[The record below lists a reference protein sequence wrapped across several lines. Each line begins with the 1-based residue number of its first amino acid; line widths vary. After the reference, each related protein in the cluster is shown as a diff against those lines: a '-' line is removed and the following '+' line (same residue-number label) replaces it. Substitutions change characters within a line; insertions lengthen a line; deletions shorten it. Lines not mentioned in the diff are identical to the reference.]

1 MRGLCIWILRVSML
15 LLLLRPNPL
24 DCQLTIDHRKVP
36 QRAEQQEA
44 GGMQG
49 GAPGSWGSWG
59 PWSSCSRSCGGG
71 VQEQNR
77 PCLPSHTP
85 SMGAVAYPSRP
96 DGHHPNQN
104 PGHVVSALRPTVPLH
119 RTNPGRPPPSNS
131 NTSLAS
137 RGELRDQQR
146 DREAHAGHRRG
157 SDSPIIPGKYGYG
170 RMPYVVSLQTD
181 TGQRSGIETGTG
193 LSHRQRRSPLSDPS
207 PSATRHGG
215 HRPNPYRPPY
225 NNPHLHSYSPVH
237 HQPPDP
243 QPRSNPN
250 PASLPRSNPNPAT
263 PPRANHNSNPN
274 PASQPKSNPNPASPP
289 RANPNSN
296 PNPAPQHRSNLN
308 PASQPRANPNSNPK
322 PAPQPR
328 ANPNPASQ
336 PKSNPNPASPPRA
349 NPNQAS
355 QPRANPNSNPNPAP
369 QHRSNLNPAPQPRA
383 SPNSNPNPA
392 PQPRSNPDSNP
403 NPAPQPNSNPPWS
416 SSLYQPSQRH
426 QPRQEQQHSSSQ
438 ASAAQQ
444 PFGRPY
450 NPLPTSSCV
459 GEHNQYKICNTDAC
473 PPASR
478 HIRAVQCSSY
488 NSYPF
493 MGRLYEWEPF
503 NEVSGDQRCEL
514 NCRAIGFRFYV
525 RQSDRVIDGTP
536 CGQNET
542 SICVAGRCQ
551 SLGCDEYLGS
561 GKMMDNCGVC
571 GGDNT
576 ACKLVSGLFQ
586 QHSLNKVGYH
596 KIVEIPEGATK
607 INVTETVKSR
617 NYLALK
623 SRSGRS
629 IINGNWAIDRPGE
642 YEGVGTMFTYRRPNE
657 VTSTAGESFLA
668 EGPTN
673 EILDV
678 YVIYQQPNPGVSYE
692 FILPSDNP
700 PQHPDHRPGGNTLYG
715 QSGND
720 HRGNPNQDGYDPA
733 GGGKYPPQ
741 VPNNQVPAVLP
752 PRRQRE
758 YNWKLSGATECS
770 ASCGRGSRY
779 TIFRCVH
786 RLSHEQVPENQC
798 DSSTRPS
805 SQEEPCNLQSCPA
818 FWDIGEW
825 SECSKTCGLGMQ
837 HRQVLCRQV
846 YANRTLNVHTSR
858 CRHLEQPETTS
869 TCQLKICS
877 EWQIQTEWSACSV
890 PCGVGQRT
898 REVHCVSNVGD
909 FVSDEECNMKLRP
922 SDNENCDM
930 GPCAKSWF
938 FTEWGNKC
946 SAECGMGVRTRGV
959 LCLTN
964 HISSLPLEGCGHE
977 RPTDSQVCNHGPCES
992 RIEWFTAPWS
1002 QCSTECGSGSQQRA
1016 VVCLMKT
1023 DEGFNVM
1030 PPYECSSLDK
1040 PLNQQSCNLKS
1051 CGAKWY
1057 HTDWSACSK
1066 TCEGGFRVREVR
1078 CLSDDMLSREGCE
1091 EELKPVE
1098 REECNPEP
1106 CVPHIDENC
1115 RDKYFNCNVVVQ
1127 ARLCVYDYYKTT
1139 CCASCTRLAHRQSQH
1154 RALS

>member
-1 MRGLCIWILRVSML
+1 MFL
-15 LLLLRPNPL
+15 
-24 DCQLTIDHRKVP
+24 QVP

-44 GGMQG
+44 GGVQG

-104 PGHVVSALRPTVPLH
+104 PRHVVSALRPTVPLH

-146 DREAHAGHRRG
+146 DREANAGRRRG

-215 HRPNPYRPPY
+215 HRPNPYRPLY

-237 HQPPDP
+237 HQPPAP
-243 QPRSNPN
+243 LPRSNPNPAPLPRSNPN
-250 PASLPRSNPNPAT
+250 PASLPRSNPNPA
-263 PPRANHNSNPN
+263 SL
-274 PASQPKSNPNPASPP
+274 PKSNPNPASPSRANLNPASQP
-289 RANPNSN
+289 RANPNPNPAPQHRSNPNPASQPRANPNPNPNPIPAPQHRSNPNPASQPRANPN

-308 PASQPRANPNSNPK
+308 PASQPRANPN
-322 PAPQPR
+322 
-328 ANPNPASQ
+328 
-336 PKSNPNPASPPRA
+336 
-349 NPNQAS
+349 
-355 QPRANPNSNPNPAP
+355 PNPAP
-369 QHRSNLNPAPQPRA
+369 QHRSNPNPASQPRA
-383 SPNSNPNPA
+383 NPN
-392 PQPRSNPDSNP
+392 SNP

-426 QPRQEQQHSSSQ
+426 QPRQEQQHSSRQ

-459 GEHNQYKICNTDAC
+459 GEHNQYKICKNNAC

-561 GKMMDNCGVC
+561 GKVMDKCGVC
-571 GGDNT
+571 GGDNM

-700 PQHPDHRPGGNTLYG
+700 PQHPNHRPGGNTLYG

-733 GGGKYPPQ
+733 GGGKYTPQ

-938 FTEWGNKC
+938 FTDWGNKC

-1016 VVCLMKT
+1016 VVCLMKS

-1040 PLNQQSCNLKS
+1040 PLNQQSCHLKS

-1078 CLSDDMLSREGCE
+1078 CLSDDMLSSEGCE

-1106 CVPHIDENC
+1106 CVPHIG
-1115 RDKYFNCNVVVQ
+1115 Q
-1127 ARLCVYDYYKTT
+1127 LLLCSKHGSGAKAPPLECHTVG
-1139 CCASCTRLAHRQSQH
+1139 LVN
-1154 RALS
+1154 

>member
-1 MRGLCIWILRVSML
+1 MRELCIWILRVSML
-15 LLLLRPNPL
+15 LLLLKPNPL
-24 DCQLTIDHRKVP
+24 DCQLTTDHRKVP
-36 QRAEQQEA
+36 QRAEPQQQEA
-44 GGMQG
+44 EGVQG
-49 GAPGSWGSWG
+49 GGPGSWGSWG

-77 PCLPSHTP
+77 PCLPSYTP
-85 SMGAVAYPSRP
+85 SMGVAAYPSRP
-96 DGHHPNQN
+96 GGHHPQHPNQN
-104 PGHVVSALRPTVPLH
+104 LGHVVSALRPTVPLH
-119 RTNPGRPPPSNS
+119 RTNSGRPPPSNS
-131 NTSLAS
+131 NTSLAR

-146 DREAHAGHRRG
+146 DREAHAGRRYS

-181 TGQRSGIETGTG
+181 TGQTSGTETGAG
-193 LSHRQRRSPLSDPS
+193 RSHRQRRSSLSDPS

-215 HRPNPYRPPY
+215 HRPNPYRPLY
-225 NNPHLHSYSPVH
+225 NNPHLHSYSPVY
-237 HQPPDP
+237 HQPPAP

-250 PASLPRSNPNPAT
+250 PASQPRSNPNSSPNPASQPRSNPNSNSNPNPVPQPRSNPNPA
-263 PPRANHNSNPN
+263 PQPRSNPN
-274 PASQPKSNPNPASPP
+274 PASQPRANSNPAPQP
-289 RANPNSN
+289 RAN
-296 PNPAPQHRSNLN
+296 PNPAPQHRSNPN
-308 PASQPRANPNSNPK
+308 PASQPRANPNSNPNRAPQHRSNPN

-328 ANPNPASQ
+328 ANPNPA
-336 PKSNPNPASPPRA
+336 
-349 NPNQAS
+349 
-355 QPRANPNSNPNPAP
+355 
-369 QHRSNLNPAPQPRA
+369 
-383 SPNSNPNPA
+383 
-392 PQPRSNPDSNP
+392 PQPRSN
-403 NPAPQPNSNPPWS
+403 PNSNPPWS
-416 SSLYQPSQRH
+416 SSLYQPSQGH

-450 NPLPTSSCV
+450 NPMPTSSCV

-542 SICVAGRCQ
+542 FICVAGRCQ

-561 GKMMDNCGVC
+561 GKVMDKCGVC

-596 KIVEIPEGATK
+596 KIVEIPEGAIK
-607 INVTETVKSR
+607 INVTEMVKSR

-629 IINGNWAIDRPGE
+629 IINGNWAIDRPGK

-700 PQHPDHRPGGNTLYG
+700 PQHPDHRPGGNTLHG

-720 HRGNPNQDGYDPA
+720 HRGNPNQEGYDPA
-733 GGGKYPPQ
+733 GVGKYPPQ
-741 VPNNQVPAVLP
+741 VPNKQVPAVHP
-752 PRRQRE
+752 PKRQRE

-786 RLSHEQVPENQC
+786 RPSHEQVPENQC

-877 EWQIQTEWSACSV
+877 EWQIRTEWSACSV

-946 SAECGMGVRTRGV
+946 SAECGMGIRTRGV

-977 RPTDSQVCNHGPCES
+977 RPTDSQVCNPGPCES

-1002 QCSTECGSGSQQRA
+1002 QCSTECGLGSQQRA
-1016 VVCLMKT
+1016 VVCLMKS

-1040 PLNQQSCNLKS
+1040 PLNQQSCHLKP
-1051 CGAKWY
+1051 CGAMWY

-1078 CLSDDMLSREGCE
+1078 CLSDGMLSSEGCE

-1139 CCASCTRLAHRQSQH
+1139 CCASCTRVAHRQSQH
-1154 RALS
+1154 RAFS

>member
-24 DCQLTIDHRKVP
+24 DCQLTTDHRKVP
-36 QRAEQQEA
+36 QRAKQQEA
-44 GGMQG
+44 GGVQG

-146 DREAHAGHRRG
+146 DREANAGRRRG
-157 SDSPIIPGKYGYG
+157 SGSPIIPGKYGYG

-193 LSHRQRRSPLSDPS
+193 LSHRQRRYPLSDPS

-225 NNPHLHSYSPVH
+225 NNPSPVH
-237 HQPPDP
+237 HQL
-243 QPRSNPN
+243 

-263 PPRANHNSNPN
+263 PPRANHNSNSNPN

-289 RANPNSN
+289 RANPN
-296 PNPAPQHRSNLN
+296 

-328 ANPNPASQ
+328 ANPNSNPKPAPQ
-336 PKSNPNPASPPRA
+336 PRANPNPAFQPRVNPNPNPA
-349 NPNQAS
+349 PQHRSNPNQAS

-369 QHRSNLNPAPQPRA
+369 QPRSNPD
-383 SPNSNPNPA
+383 SNPNPA
-392 PQPRSNPDSNP
+392 LQPRSNPDSNP

-459 GEHNQYKICNTDAC
+459 GEHNQYKICNNNAC

-561 GKMMDNCGVC
+561 GKVMDKCGVC

-576 ACKLVSGLFQ
+576 DCKLVSGLFQ

-877 EWQIQTEWSACSV
+877 EWQIQTEWSACYV

-977 RPTDSQVCNHGPCES
+977 RPTDSQICNHGPCES

-1016 VVCLMKT
+1016 VVCLMKS

-1040 PLNQQSCNLKS
+1040 PLNQQSCHLKS

-1078 CLSDDMLSREGCE
+1078 CLSDDMLSSEGCE

-1139 CCASCTRLAHRQSQH
+1139 CCASCTRVAHRQSQH